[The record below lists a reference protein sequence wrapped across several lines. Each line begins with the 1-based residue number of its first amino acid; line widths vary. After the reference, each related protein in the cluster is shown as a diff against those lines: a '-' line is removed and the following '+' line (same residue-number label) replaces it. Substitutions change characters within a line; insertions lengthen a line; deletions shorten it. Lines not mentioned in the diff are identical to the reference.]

1 MQTVSGSQWRKR
13 LSRRTVVKF
22 PFAAL
27 SAKAQSST
35 SVCRNQT
42 ANNCARNRA
51 RYRWQLKSAITSPN
65 FALWCNGNTAPFG
78 GVILGSNPSGAA
90 TLGSC
95 HLPKKIGN
103 FANAQRAEP
112 KRKNPQYIWQYS
124 SNGGGSSRAVGGRK
138 WRQTFIRLQF
148 SAFRLF
154 SGAFFPCLHG
164 RSCLICNCLTSFCAG
179 FGDVTQSVFQSQRK

>member
-1 MQTVSGSQWRKR
+1 MQTVSGSHWRKR
-13 LSRRTVVKF
+13 LSRHTAVKF

-27 SAKAQSST
+27 SAKAQPST

-90 TLGSC
+90 TQEKTQFYSQTAHKTAHNGAMGLDRLRARRQVKCSTPYEDEVSLPRRRIDSC
-95 HLPKKIGN
+95 DLCVRAHRR
-103 FANAQRAEP
+103 NAR
-112 KRKNPQYIWQYS
+112 RM
-124 SNGGGSSRAVGGRK
+124 
-138 WRQTFIRLQF
+138 
-148 SAFRLF
+148 
-154 SGAFFPCLHG
+154 
-164 RSCLICNCLTSFCAG
+164 
-179 FGDVTQSVFQSQRK
+179 